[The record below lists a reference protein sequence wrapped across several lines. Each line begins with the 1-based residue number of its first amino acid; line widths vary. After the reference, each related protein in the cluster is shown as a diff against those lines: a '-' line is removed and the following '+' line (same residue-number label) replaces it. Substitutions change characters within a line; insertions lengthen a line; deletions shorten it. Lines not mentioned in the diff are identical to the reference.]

1 MNIQEEVK
9 KHNEDGMNNL
19 KEKNFIG
26 AYNSFYSA
34 LNIYETY
41 MIQNPTDEE
50 NKIQYLN
57 FSQMSAT
64 MLILE
69 FKTNNGNEFLV
80 QAIDIL
86 KKSVNICLLYR
97 VKYDIYLLTTLL
109 CYCFELQ
116 NNYKEIEKLHVY
128 NINYLKEKYNPSHA
142 QDYAKNY
149 STLYYNQSLLVM
161 TEENK
166 ELILYY
172 SRISI
177 ILLIEIYKITQD
189 KNIFAHF
196 IDRETLRSV
205 NFTEDEIDDTLKLFD
220 DGKVTEITLNYNK

>member
-86 KKSVNICLLYR
+86 KKSVNILN
-97 VKYDIYLLTTLL
+97 T
-109 CYCFELQ
+109 
-116 NNYKEIEKLHVY
+116 
-128 NINYLKEKYNPSHA
+128 
-142 QDYAKNY
+142 
-149 STLYYNQSLLVM
+149 
-161 TEENK
+161 
-166 ELILYY
+166 ILYDKFN
-172 SRISI
+172 RPASI
-177 ILLIEIYKITQD
+177 
-189 KNIFAHF
+189 
-196 IDRETLRSV
+196 SV
-205 NFTEDEIDDTLKLFD
+205 NK
-220 DGKVTEITLNYNK
+220 

>member
-109 CYCFELQ
+109 CDCFELQ

-142 QDYAKNY
+142 QNY